1 MNEERGTKNEEPLS
15 PLADA
20 GAQLQTMFARMEAA
34 LEARTAAFAPEIAA
48 APFLGPCPACKV
60 APTQLDREGSEEES
74 VRLNRLTLVYLPCG
88 GCEREAALQ
97 ERMARYGV
105 PRRVRGATFDNYEV
119 TDPGQGDA
127 VDQVRAWV
135 RSRESLFLLMLGKC
149 GTGKGHLAAAAIR
162 ESGLSA
168 HWTTHADLID
178 SYHDLPMSEGKRKA
192 FRTRFQRYSVLV
204 IDEMGGKSMTAD
216 TPELMFGILNERHDQ
231 ELKTILIG
239 NIPLRAP
246 EGKPSVLALLG
257 EDRSESRLLTTS
269 TLIACRWSDYRA
281 RAGK

>member
-1 MNEERGTKNEEPLS
+1 MNPTPMN
-15 PLADA
+15 DA
-20 GAQLQTMFARMEAA
+20 ATRLQEMFARMEST
-34 LEARTAAFAPEIAA
+34 LEARTAAFAPQIAT

-60 APTQLDREGSEEES
+60 ATTELDRETTEEES

-105 PRRVRGATFDNYEV
+105 PRRVRGATFANYE
-119 TDPGQGDA
+119 TPDPAQAAA
-127 VDQVRAWV
+127 VEQVKTWV
-135 RSRESLFLLMLGKC
+135 KNPNGLFLMMLGKC

-192 FRTRFQRYSVLV
+192 YRSRFQRYSLLV
-204 IDEMGGKSMTAD
+204 IDELGGKGMTSD
-216 TPELMFGILNERHDQ
+216 TPELFFGILNERHDQ

-239 NIPLRAP
+239 NIPIKAA

-257 EDRSESRLLTTS
+257 EERSESRLTATA
-269 TLIACRWSDYRA
+269 TVIAPRWEDYRKKQ
-281 RAGK
+281 R